1 MKAVKESSMKKAIL
15 VSAMGFVGLASSGM
29 AGAEE
34 VGRVISSTPVVQQV
48 PVQHQVCNQQPVAM
62 QQPSSGA
69 GAVIGGIVGGLLG
82 HTVGGGFG
90 RAAATGVGV
99 VAGAAVGD
107 NLERR
112 DNTQIAS
119 AQQCGVQTSYEN
131 RTVGYNVQ
139 YEYGGRTYNVQMPY
153 DPGPTIRVQ
162 VTPVSESQ
170 PMDGVQTAV
179 APAPVYVQQT
189 PSVVY
194 PAYGYPAPAYYPY
207 YARPYGYYPPVSIS
221 LGYVWGGGHHW
232 HH

>member
-1 MKAVKESSMKKAIL
+1 MSKAIWI
-15 VSAMGFVGLASSGM
+15 SAMGIVGLASSGL
-29 AGAEE
+29 ANAQE

-48 PVQHQVCNQQPVAM
+48 AVQRQVCNPQPVAV
-62 QQPSSGA
+62 QPQSSGA

-82 HTVGGGFG
+82 NTVGGGVG

-112 DNTQIAS
+112 GEYPQTAY
-119 AQQCGVQTSYEN
+119 AQQCSTQTTYEN

-139 YEYGGRTYNVQMPY
+139 YEYGGRTYMVQMPY

-162 VTPVSESQ
+162 VTPVTSAE
-170 PMDGVQTAV
+170 PPEGVQAAV
-179 APAPVYVQQT
+179 APAPVYAVPQT

-194 PAYGYPAPAYYPY
+194 PAYAYPAYYPGY
-207 YARPYGYYPPVSIS
+207 YARPYWYPPVSLSI
-221 LGYVWGGGHHW
+221 GYVYHGGHRW
-232 HH
+232 R